1 MPGPHRHCLW
11 RRLTFAGLL
20 SASICPG
27 APAAEPADLVKD
39 AEQYIAG
46 GNLRAAEIQLKNAV
60 RQSPQDPVIRAR
72 LAEIYLQL
80 GEAAAAESEARAA
93 RERGGDEA
101 GYLPILADALLRQ
114 DKFAEILDFIHPA
127 DRDAV
132 LESKLRTAVGTAAAS
147 LQDQDKADAMFR
159 DAIRLDPSA
168 VKPKIQ
174 LAQLLSA
181 KDPAKADKLMEEV
194 IAIEPHSVEAL
205 LVKGQM
211 LRSRGDL
218 DGAVR
223 LFDQVLQID
232 PGDLPAR
239 LGRADIDITRGD
251 FKAADDILD
260 PILAAAPDN
269 FMANY
274 LRALGLANEQQFAI
288 ADRILDHISP
298 GFARFPPGY
307 YLQGA
312 AKFSLGQFK
321 EAEIALGKYLAYVPN
336 DRRAV

>member
-101 GYLPILADALLRQ
+101 DYLPILADALLRQ
-114 DKFAEILDFIHPA
+114 DKFAEVLTSIHPG
-127 DRDAV
+127 DRNAA
-132 LESKLRTAVGTAAAS
+132 LESKVRAALGTAAIG
-147 LQDQDKADAMFR
+147 LRDQDKAAALLR
-159 DAIRLDPSA
+159 DAVRLDPRA

-174 LAQLLSA
+174 LAQLLNA
-181 KDPAKADKLMEEV
+181 NDPAEADELIDEV
-194 IAIEPHSVEAL
+194 IAADPRSTEAL
-205 LVKGQM
+205 QVKGKM
-211 LRSRGDL
+211 LRVRGDL
-218 DGAVR
+218 DGALR
-223 LFDQVLQID
+223 LFDQALQID
-232 PGDLPAR
+232 PKNLPAI
-239 LGRADIDITRGD
+239 LGRAEVDIIRGE
-251 FKAADDILD
+251 FKAAGDILD
-260 PILAAAPDN
+260 PILAATPDN

-274 LRALGLANEQQFAI
+274 LRALTRQPTAI
-288 ADRILDHISP
+288 CRSRRDSWPLQHEIPVVSGRLLPSGNHQVR
-298 GFARFPPGY
+298 ARAIHAGRVR
-307 YLQGA
+307 
-312 AKFSLGQFK
+312 
-321 EAEIALGKYLAYVPN
+321 LGKVPSLCTE
-336 DRRAV
+336 